1 MLLATLWANGFPTD
15 FVNDAT
21 SRLDAPVS
29 PSKPDCDDAAVF
41 AEFGGADHEGWLK
54 DIGHGISGMD
64 LTPISE
70 PVSDE
75 QWQAI
80 KDAIAKELPLQK
92 RGLDCV
98 GVTMPQLIL
107 VAVHDWDG
115 MIIKIGEKLAA
126 AGLPRDQVSA
136 TLSAAEA
143 NSLWKRADP
152 DAVAALTV
160 SCAADNTW
168 SDRFFELGFM
178 NLGGEVDKLLPPLRS
193 DTDNN

>member
-1 MLLATLWANGFPTD
+1 
-15 FVNDAT
+15 
-21 SRLDAPVS
+21 
-29 PSKPDCDDAAVF
+29 
-41 AEFGGADHEGWLK
+41 
-54 DIGHGISGMD
+54 
-64 LTPISE
+64 
-70 PVSDE
+70 
-75 QWQAI
+75 
-80 KDAIAKELPLQK
+80 
-92 RGLDCV
+92 
-98 GVTMPQLIL
+98 MPQLIL
-107 VAVHDWDG
+107 VAVHDWDA
-115 MIIKIGEKLAA
+115 MIIRIGEKLAA

-193 DTDNN
+193 DSDNN